1 MVFTSH
7 IFLFYFLPLVLI
19 SYYALPVRYRNVFL
33 TLASYLFYGWWMP
46 WFVLLMITSTLVD
59 YICTTVISAKG
70 AKQHHRVMA
79 LTASIIVNLGL
90 LGFFKYVM
98 FALENLNRLRE
109 LLGFDAFGML
119 QITLPIGISFYTF
132 QTMSYTIDVYRRQ
145 APPVKLFSDFSCF
158 VSLFP
163 QLIAGPI
170 VRYNT
175 VAAQLQSRDHTL
187 RKFSTGTS
195 LFILGFGKKIL
206 LANPM
211 GEVADATFT
220 VDGLLTIDAWFG
232 IVAYAFQIYFDFSGY
247 SDMAIGLGR
256 MLGFEFPR
264 NFNAP
269 YLANS
274 ITDFWRRWHISLSTF
289 LRDYLYIPLG
299 GNRKGTWHTYRNLT
313 VVMFLGGLWHGAN
326 WMFVIWGI
334 YHGIL
339 LCLERSLGR
348 RSFYHNM
355 PLSLRVIATFILIL
369 FSWVLFRSTSIDQAY
384 HYLFALLGVGH
395 VRESSMLITTEL
407 YTPLHLLVMAICIG
421 LTVQRV
427 QSYDWVTRL
436 SWHKG
441 SLLLLVFL
449 FSIAEMFLQTF
460 NPFLYFQF

>member
-1 MVFTSH
+1 
-7 IFLFYFLPLVLI
+7 
-19 SYYALPVRYRNVFL
+19 
-33 TLASYLFYGWWMP
+33 MP
-46 WFVLLMITSTLVD
+46 WFVLLMITSTIVD

-79 LTASIIVNLGL
+79 LTASITVNLGL
-90 LGFFKYVM
+90 LGFFKYAM
-98 FALENLNRLRE
+98 FALENLNRMRE
-109 LLGFDAFGML
+109 LLGFDGFGML

-145 APPVKLFSDFSCF
+145 APPVKSFSDFSCF

-175 VAAQLQSRDHTL
+175 VAVQLQSRDHTL
-187 RKFSTGTS
+187 AKFSTGTS
-195 LFILGFGKKIL
+195 LFILGFAKKIL

-211 GEVADATFT
+211 GEVADAVFT

-269 YLANS
+269 YRANS

-289 LRDYLYIPLG
+289 LRDYLYIPIG

-348 RSFYHNM
+348 RSVYHSM
-355 PLSLRVIATFILIL
+355 PQPLRVVATFVLIL
-369 FSWVLFRSTSIDQAY
+369 FSWILFRSTSIDQAY
-384 HYLFALLGVGH
+384 NYFLAIVGVGH
-395 VRESSMLITTEL
+395 VRQSSILITTEL
-407 YTPLHLLVMAICIG
+407 YTPLHLLVMGICIG
-421 LTVQRV
+421 LTVQSV
-427 QSYDWVTRL
+427 QAYDWVTRL
-436 SWHKG
+436 SWYKG

-449 FSIAEMFLQTF
+449 LSIAEMFLQTF

>member
-7 IFLFYFLPLVLI
+7 IFLFYFLPLALI
-19 SYYALPVRYRNVFL
+19 SYYALPVRYRNTFL
-33 TLASYLFYGWWMP
+33 TFASYLFYGWWMP

-145 APPVKLFSDFSCF
+145 APPVQLFSDFACF

-211 GEVADATFT
+211 GEVADAAFN

-299 GNRKGTWHTYRNLT
+299 GNRKETWQTYRNLT

-348 RSFYHNM
+348 RSIYHNM
-355 PLSLRVIATFILIL
+355 PLSLRVVATFVLIL

-384 HYLFALLGVGH
+384 HYLLTLLGVGH

-421 LTVQRV
+421 LTVQSV

-436 SWHKG
+436 SWHKV